1 MPINLIGEDVLINR
15 EVRMQVQKTGG
26 STFPVGSLRRANHE
40 LQKILEKLSTAQ
52 RINRASDD
60 AAGLAVS
67 EQLRS
72 NIRGFKVATQNI
84 SDAMSALNIT
94 DGVANQSTAILQR
107 QRELAIQSRNDT
119 LSDKNRAALDSEYQQ
134 LTKELDRIADGTKF
148 NKQDLTSGQGLAS
161 GNAVIQSG
169 PESDNQM
176 TLPEIDIRSASLGVQ
191 PTSIATSAGA
201 NQAIEALDNA
211 LGSINSQ
218 RSTVGAT
225 VNRLY
230 SSVNNLNV
238 AMVNTQAAESV
249 LRDED
254 MAKGLMELTQARLL
268 QESSTTAFARFNEI
282 NKSYVRSL
290 IG

>member
-1 MPINLIGEDVLINR
+1 VLINR

>member
-1 MPINLIGEDVLINR
+1 
-15 EVRMQVQKTGG
+15 MQVQKTGG